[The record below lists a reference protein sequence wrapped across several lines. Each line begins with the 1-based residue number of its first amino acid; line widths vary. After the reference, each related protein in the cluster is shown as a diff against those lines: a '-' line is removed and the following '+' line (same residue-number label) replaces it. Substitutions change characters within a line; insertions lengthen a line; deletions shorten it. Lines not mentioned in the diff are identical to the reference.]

1 MRSFQIHF
9 SQSQNHFLLAFSSYA
24 ILFFLF
30 EYFLGQ
36 PLSQSYKL
44 VLFESL
50 FFALLGYMMNFS
62 TAFLKS
68 WTVLFLLY
76 ESPILVLSQNPQ
88 STLFPRDAVLASGLV
103 LFWLWRKSS
112 FGMSC
117 RAYILQENNHLH
129 FQILIHIRNCFSLAH
144 IGLSFDQR
152 WEGTFFR
159 YYADTLSNK

>member
-88 STLFPRDAVLASGLV
+88 STLFLVTPSLPPVWFFLAMEEVFFWNVLQSIHPT
-103 LFWLWRKSS
+103 RK
-112 FGMSC
+112 
-117 RAYILQENNHLH
+117 
-129 FQILIHIRNCFSLAH
+129 
-144 IGLSFDQR
+144 
-152 WEGTFFR
+152 
-159 YYADTLSNK
+159 

>member
-88 STLFPRDAVLASGLV
+88 STLFPRDLRSGS
-103 LFWLWRKSS
+103 FWLWRKSS

>member
-88 STLFPRDAVLASGLV
+88 STLFPRDAVLPPVWFFLAMEEVFFWNV
-103 LFWLWRKSS
+103 LQSIHPTRK
-112 FGMSC
+112 
-117 RAYILQENNHLH
+117 
-129 FQILIHIRNCFSLAH
+129 
-144 IGLSFDQR
+144 
-152 WEGTFFR
+152 
-159 YYADTLSNK
+159 

>member
-76 ESPILVLSQNPQ
+76 ESPILVLSQ
-88 STLFPRDAVLASGLV
+88 TLFFLVTPSLPPVWFFLAMEEVFFWNVLQSIHPT
-103 LFWLWRKSS
+103 RK
-112 FGMSC
+112 
-117 RAYILQENNHLH
+117 
-129 FQILIHIRNCFSLAH
+129 
-144 IGLSFDQR
+144 
-152 WEGTFFR
+152 
-159 YYADTLSNK
+159 

>member
-1 MRSFQIHF
+1 MLFYS
-9 SQSQNHFLLAFSSYA
+9 
-24 ILFFLF
+24 FFLNIF
-30 EYFLGQ
+30 SGSLFT
-36 PLSQSYKL
+36 QSYKL

-103 LFWLWRKSS
+103 LFGYGGSLLLE
-112 FGMSC
+112 C
-117 RAYILQENNHLH
+117 LAEPYILQENNHLH

>member
-62 TAFLKS
+62 TAFLKVGPS
-68 WTVLFLLY
+68 FSFSMKVQSLCFRRTPKALFFLVTPSLPPVWFFLAMEEVFFWNVL
-76 ESPILVLSQNPQ
+76 Q
-88 STLFPRDAVLASGLV
+88 SIHPT
-103 LFWLWRKSS
+103 RK
-112 FGMSC
+112 
-117 RAYILQENNHLH
+117 
-129 FQILIHIRNCFSLAH
+129 
-144 IGLSFDQR
+144 
-152 WEGTFFR
+152 
-159 YYADTLSNK
+159 